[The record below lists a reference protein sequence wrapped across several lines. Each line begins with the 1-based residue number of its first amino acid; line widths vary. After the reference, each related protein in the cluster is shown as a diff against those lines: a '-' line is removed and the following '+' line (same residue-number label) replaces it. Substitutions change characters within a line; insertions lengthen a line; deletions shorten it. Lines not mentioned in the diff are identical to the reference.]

1 LNHFSDGNLDAIYD
15 VTIAYPD
22 NLPEREEDLK
32 KGKLPKEVHFYIKRY
47 FFIKKIYKNKLL
59 RLPYHLKI
67 LVKK

>member
-1 LNHFSDGNLDAIYD
+1 MIFDDVINNAYKWTKSFHLNHFSDGNLDAIYD

-47 FFIKKIYKNKLL
+47 FLWYI
-59 RLPYHLKI
+59 
-67 LVKK
+67 